1 MGADMTKILA
11 ASLAAALLA
20 GVAVMIPGFEA
31 VQAHGMGSKGD
42 RLDMRNYGPAC
53 SERGWPYY
61 EPSCLRDPSAP
72 TREARTVRIVSI
84 DRLSALA
91 PR

>member
-1 MGADMTKILA
+1 MTKILA
-11 ASLAAALLA
+11 AILSAALLA
-20 GVAVMIPGFEA
+20 GIAVMLPGFEP

-61 EPSCLRDPSAP
+61 ERSCLRDANSP
-72 TREARTVRIVSI
+72 TQAARTVRMVGT
-84 DRLSALA
+84 DRVPA
-91 PR
+91 RR

>member
-1 MGADMTKILA
+1 MTKILA
-11 ASLAAALLA
+11 ASIAAALLA
-20 GVAVMIPGFEA
+20 GIAVMIPGFEA

-42 RLDMRNYGPAC
+42 RLDVRNYGPTC

-72 TREARTVRIVSI
+72 TRAARTVRIVST
-84 DRLSALA
+84 DRLSAVTA
-91 PR
+91 R

>member
-1 MGADMTKILA
+1 MTKILA
-11 ASLAAALLA
+11 AILAAALLA
-20 GVAVMIPGFEA
+20 GIAVMLPGFET

-61 EPSCLRDPSAP
+61 ERSCLRDASVPN
-72 TREARTVRIVSI
+72 REASTVRIVST
-84 DRLSALA
+84 DRLSPPAA
-91 PR
+91 R

>member
-1 MGADMTKILA
+1 MTKILA
-11 ASLAAALLA
+11 ATLAAALLA
-20 GVAVMIPGFEA
+20 GIAVMLPGFDA

-61 EPSCLRDPSAP
+61 ERSCLRDASVPN
-72 TREARTVRIVSI
+72 REARTVRIVST
-84 DRLSALA
+84 DRLSPPAA
-91 PR
+91 R